1 MVARPFTVV
10 QMLPEL
16 ESGGVERGTL
26 EMGKYLV
33 QQGHRSIVISGGGR
47 LVSQLVAEGSEHVF
61 WDVGKKGPLTLRYI
75 SKLRRFLTEQEVD
88 ILHLRSRMPAW
99 IGYMA
104 WKSLPENSRPRLV
117 TTFHGFYSVG
127 SYSAIMAKGE
137 KIIAISRA
145 IMSHIESTYNVPE
158 DKITLIHRGVDIDA
172 FDPHKVSSER
182 IEKLRDVW
190 GLLKDAR
197 PVVML
202 PGRITRWKGH
212 EVFLKSLVLIKD
224 LQWKA
229 ICVGNPAENPSYYK
243 YLLKLIDRL
252 QLHNQVKFVGQC
264 DDMPA
269 AYLLADIAIS
279 ASSAEAEAFGRV
291 TVEAQAMGKPVIAT
305 AHGGSLETVLPGK
318 TGWLVKP
325 DDPQSL
331 ADALREA
338 LDDPQQLQ
346 KFGENGIE
354 WVHKNFSTL
363 RMCEETV
370 FLFRDLLK
378 QKEQS
383 GRTEKLFIATEPP
396 EDIVRIE
403 GRVHTVMHILPE
415 LEEGGVERHVVMLSS
430 QQQKDGY
437 EVNVVSAGGKLV
449 SQLAKGVSHIRF
461 PVHRKNPLVGI
472 YCAVRLASLIRK
484 NKIDVI
490 HAHSRVPAWIAMFA
504 SRISAKPY
512 IVTAHAYFS
521 TQTQWIYIPYRR
533 ANTVI
538 CVSKSVQ
545 SGMKNCFA
553 ENTVVIRNGLPAV
566 KITWKGSGESEVNF
580 LFVGRLTQL
589 KGLQDILK
597 IAPSIQGNWKLDI
610 LGDGPL
616 RGKLEERVKSLKLE
630 EKVTFHGFQDDPDAW
645 MERSDCLLFPS
656 YIEGMPL
663 TLARA
668 VQIGLPV
675 IASDIEP
682 IREMALGRNGLV
694 KPGDAVGWKNAIE
707 KFFVTK
713 ESPEDFDKN
722 AIPTILQMTQEVQ
735 LVYDSV
741 ISPEVKAH

>member
-33 QQGHRSIVISGGGR
+33 QLGHRSIVISGGGR
-47 LVSQLVAEGSEHVF
+47 LVSQLVAEGSEHVL
-61 WDVGKKGPLTLRYI
+61 WNIGKKGPLTLRYI
-75 SKLRRFLTEQEVD
+75 SKLRRFLTKQKVD

-117 TTFHGFYSVG
+117 TTFHGFYSVN

-145 IMSHIESTYNVPE
+145 IKSHIGYTYNVPE
-158 DKITLIHRGVDIDA
+158 EKITLIHRGVDVDA
-172 FDPHKVSSER
+172 FDPHKLSSER

-190 GLLKDAR
+190 GLSKDAR
-197 PVVML
+197 PVIML
-202 PGRITRWKGH
+202 PGRITKWKGH
-212 EVFLKSLVLIKD
+212 EVFLKSLILIKD

-229 ICVGNPAENPSYYK
+229 ICVGNPAENPTYYK
-243 YLLKLIDRL
+243 YLLILIDRL

-269 AYLLADIAIS
+269 AYLLADIVIS
-279 ASSAEAEAFGRV
+279 ASSSEAEAFGRV
-291 TVEAQAMGKPVIAT
+291 SVEAQVMGKPVIAT

-325 DDPQSL
+325 EDPQSL

-338 LDDPQQLQ
+338 LTDQHQLQ
-346 KFGENGIE
+346 EFGENGID
-354 WVHKNFSTL
+354 WVHQNFTTL

-370 FLFRDLLK
+370 SLYCDLLRQREELSK
-378 QKEQS
+378 SEKFIITSHKEDFKK
-383 GRTEKLFIATEPP
+383 TDDKFIN
-396 EDIVRIE
+396 IL
-403 GRVHTVMHILPE
+403 HLLPE
-415 LEEGGVERHVVMLSS
+415 LEEGGVERHVLMLSG
-430 QQQKDGY
+430 QQQKDGH

-484 NKIDVI
+484 NKIEVI

-553 ENTVVIRNGLPAV
+553 ENTVVIRNGLPDV
-566 KITWKGSGESEVNF
+566 QITWKGSGESEVNF

-597 IAPSIQGNWKLDI
+597 IAPLIQGSWKLDI

-616 RGKLEERVKSLKLE
+616 RGKLEEMVKSLKLE
-630 EKVTFHGFQDDPDAW
+630 EKVIFHGFQDDPDAW

-694 KPGDAVGWKNAIE
+694 KPGDEVGWKNAIE

-735 LVYDSV
+735 SVYDSV
-741 ISPEVKAH
+741 ISPEDRAH